1 MDVTT
6 EKSFTIKE
14 RPYKCPHC
22 ETKFTHD
29 RNMKRHIS
37 TVHEGRRDFKCGDC
51 QQSFGSKQDWQRHC
65 QRLGH
70 NYESL
75 IYLKSEL
82 GEKSTSVE
90 SMLRLLGS
98 KEEGSSEIAHDD
110 TNYEPMEQ
118 EESDVE
124 DHLVTD
130 NAGEITPTR
139 KSKRLI
145 ETPEISQYAKKPKE
159 SHTKGCCVLYCT
171 PSNRSKDVTY
181 HRIPVGKRDI
191 WWKLAGRKDQIS
203 ADPRIC
209 SDHFT
214 QDSFRSGTTI
224 RQLMKN
230 ATPTLSLELPVQE
243 KNSAVA
249 DMQIGLSSP
258 SKKLPI
264 LTSGPIIYS
273 TSTPIAGRNVS
284 YIPMVKNDKSPSKVI
299 VPSIRKKK
307 MPQED
312 PKIFRYYYSF
322 TNYNM
327 FFLS

>member
-1 MDVTT
+1 MLVSRKNCTLLQEESFADADKTQTPTKNDLDMDVTT
-6 EKSFTIKE
+6 DGVTIPVKK
-14 RPYKCPHC
+14 P
-22 ETKFTHD
+22 
-29 RNMKRHIS
+29 
-37 TVHEGRRDFKCGDC
+37 
-51 QQSFGSKQDWQRHC
+51 
-65 QRLGH
+65 
-70 NYESL
+70 
-75 IYLKSEL
+75 
-82 GEKSTSVE
+82 STSVE

-98 KEEGSSEIAHDD
+98 KEEGSSKIAHND

-130 NAGEITPTR
+130 NAGEITPSR

-159 SHTKGCCVLYCT
+159 SLTRGCSVLYCT

-264 LTSGPIIYS
+264 LTSGPIMYS

-312 PKIFRYYYSF
+312 PKIFRYYYSL
-322 TNYNM
+322 TNYNVFFCREIKLLRNIFKKQFLGLM
-327 FFLS
+327 FVSNVVMQPLL